1 VKVGDLIRFG
11 QSSPDSPFE
20 DDRTIYLVLERGV
33 IRAGPL
39 DQNDRDP
46 EPMWK
51 LLNGSIGRIL
61 YIYEASQEN
70 CEVVSENRESDS

>member
-1 VKVGDLIRFG
+1 MKVGDLIKFG
-11 QSSPDSPFE
+11 NHSLGAAFE

-33 IRAGPL
+33 MRAGPL
-39 DQNDRDP
+39 DMPDGRDT

-51 LLNGSIGRIL
+51 LLDGSIGRIL

-70 CEVVSENRESDS
+70 CEVVSEDR